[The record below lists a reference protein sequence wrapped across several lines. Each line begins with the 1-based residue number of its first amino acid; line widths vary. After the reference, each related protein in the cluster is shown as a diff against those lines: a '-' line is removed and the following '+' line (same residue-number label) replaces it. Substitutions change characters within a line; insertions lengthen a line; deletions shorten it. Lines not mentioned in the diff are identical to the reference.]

1 MNKLD
6 SLDRLGPV
14 TDEMLAG
21 LHADQ
26 QMKMRIRAAAEGT
39 KRQTARPVQRALV
52 PALCCAALAVV
63 CVGAVGLRG
72 VSMPQATPMMT
83 MARTAQTAQTAQ
95 IETIAAGDA
104 AEGVAAMML
113 RSTQVADL
121 GDHAK
126 VTASVPQHTSLFA
139 EGKGDMPLVTVDGAV
154 YRMLTKP
161 EALSDSLRGGA
172 VGKVCSVTSEPSLAG
187 SEAMKAGL
195 SNVASE
201 GAAVYSVSGLSSS
214 TAVAAEVNG
223 VLRLFQRVSYA
234 GKGPGSQTL
243 EDTLDVRGKVKKL
256 ELSGMGTLEGDT
268 ANVVMN
274 VLLGNAALKSAD
286 MTAKKQ
292 SLTITLQNGLK
303 LQLGVSGDTLTGCGG
318 WSCPEFFDAFEA
330 AL

>member
-6 SLDRLGPV
+6 SLDRLSPV

-26 QMKMRIRAAAEGT
+26 QMKMRIRAAAEGKT
-39 KRQTARPVQRALV
+39 RKAARPVQRAFV

-72 VSMPQATPMMT
+72 VSAP
-83 MARTAQTAQTAQ
+83 QTAQIAQ

-104 AEGVAAMML
+104 ADSAATMML

-126 VTASVPQHTSLFA
+126 VTASAVKHTSLFA
-139 EGKGDMPLVTVDGAV
+139 EGKDDIPLVAVDGAV

-161 EALSDSLRGGA
+161 EDVSNSQLGDSLGDVA
-172 VGKVCSVTSEPSLAG
+172 LFNEQPSLA
-187 SEAMKAGL
+187 SAEELSAGL
-195 SNVASE
+195 SNVAPK
-201 GAAVYSVSGLSSS
+201 GAVIYSVKGLEK
-214 TAVAAEVNG
+214 TTVVAAEVDG
-223 VLRLFQRVSYA
+223 HMRLFQRVSYA
-234 GKGPGSQTL
+234 GKGPGKQSL
-243 EDTLDVRGKVKKL
+243 EDTFSVRGKVKKL
-256 ELSGMGTLEGDT
+256 ELSGVGTLEGDT

-274 VLLGNAALKSAD
+274 VLLDNAALKAAD
-286 MTAKKQ
+286 MAAKKQ
-292 SLTITLQNGLK
+292 SLTVTLQNGLK